1 VCVFVFWAT
10 HPEYTTVDK
19 LWNCELMEFELSE
32 DILTGY
38 VDDSYLL
45 SPGGLGCNLLRGFVI
60 VCILIIENEN
70 CEE

>member
-1 VCVFVFWAT
+1 
-10 HPEYTTVDK
+10 
-19 LWNCELMEFELSE
+19 MEFELSE